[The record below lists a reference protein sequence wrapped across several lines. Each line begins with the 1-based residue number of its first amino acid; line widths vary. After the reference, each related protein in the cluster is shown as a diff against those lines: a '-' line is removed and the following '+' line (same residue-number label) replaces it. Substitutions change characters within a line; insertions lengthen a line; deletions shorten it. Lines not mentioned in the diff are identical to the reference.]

1 MRTGEQTIAAFCE
14 QVAASTPAPGGG
26 AVAAVAGAMG
36 ASLVSMVGGL
46 TRGRE
51 KFQEV
56 EADMAAAQEAGRR
69 EAEALLD
76 LADQDQAAFS
86 QVMAAFALPRG
97 TPEEKAERRKAVQ
110 AAYREATRT
119 PLETMAHCLAV
130 MRHALAVVAKG
141 NPNAVSDGCVG
152 FLVASAGFE
161 GALWNVAINLDGIK
175 DEAFRHETIAKVE
188 RMREEREE
196 VLQAFH
202 ALTPDPVV
210 RFLKQQ

>member
-1 MRTGEQTIAAFCE
+1 
-14 QVAASTPAPGGG
+14 
-26 AVAAVAGAMG
+26 
-36 ASLVSMVGGL
+36 
-46 TRGRE
+46 
-51 KFQEV
+51 
-56 EADMAAAQEAGRR
+56 MAAAQEAGRR

-141 NPNAVSDGCVG
+141 NPNAASDAVVG
-152 FLVASAGFE
+152 LLMASAGFE
-161 GALWNVAINLDGIK
+161 GALWNVAINLGSIQ
-175 DEAFRHETIAKVE
+175 DEAFRQEATAAVE
-188 RMREEREE
+188 RMRREREE
-196 VLQAFH
+196 VLQAFRS
-202 ALTPDPVV
+202 LIPDPVV
-210 RFLKQQ
+210 RFMKQQ